1 MNTKITQRCFII
13 LCIITFNLMHIQ
25 QAFKLRQLFVV
36 KHNVDILISYRDKNF
51 TGITLIYVPRF
62 PFFTIYLHYVFHKIL
77 VL

>member
-1 MNTKITQRCFII
+1 
-13 LCIITFNLMHIQ
+13 MHIQ

-77 VL
+77 VLWIGEVEIDIFKLNMY